1 MSKKQYLLVKKLL
14 QMVIRRSKLY
24 IKRGEADVLD
34 EFMYETHTHL
44 LKTLIKDNKNI
55 KKRNKND

>member
-24 IKRGEADVLD
+24 IKRGQADVLD

-44 LKTLIKDNKNI
+44 LKTLIEDNKNI
-55 KKRNKND
+55 KRRNKND